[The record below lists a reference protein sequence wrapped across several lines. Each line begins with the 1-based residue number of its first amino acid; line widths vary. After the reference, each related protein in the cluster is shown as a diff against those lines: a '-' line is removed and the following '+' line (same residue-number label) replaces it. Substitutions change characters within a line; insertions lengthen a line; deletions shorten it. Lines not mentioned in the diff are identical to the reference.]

1 MENCF
6 KIRTWI
12 TLYDMINGTLDGR
25 KDPSQIPTLGDQ
37 IIAGVPREKILL
49 NPKETQKE
57 NLSDVYM
64 ICSTYSTLNK
74 VSPPICI
81 VSTSNHKKFEAM
93 L

>member
-1 MENCF
+1 
-6 KIRTWI
+6 
-12 TLYDMINGTLDGR
+12 MISGSLDGR

>member
-1 MENCF
+1 
-6 KIRTWI
+6 
-12 TLYDMINGTLDGR
+12 MINGTLDGR

-37 IIAGVPREKILL
+37 IIAGVPREKMLL

-57 NLSDVYM
+57 KLSDVYM
-64 ICSTYSTLNK
+64 ICSTYTTLNK

>member
-1 MENCF
+1 
-6 KIRTWI
+6 
-12 TLYDMINGTLDGR
+12 MISGSLDGR
-25 KDPSQIPTLGDQ
+25 KNPSQIPTLGDQ
-37 IIAGVPREKILL
+37 IIAGVPREKMLL

>member
-1 MENCF
+1 
-6 KIRTWI
+6 
-12 TLYDMINGTLDGR
+12 MISGSLDGR
-25 KDPSQIPTLGDQ
+25 KNPSQIPTLGDQ
-37 IIAGVPREKILL
+37 IVAGVPREKMLL

-57 NLSDVYM
+57 KLSDVYM

-81 VSTSNHKKFEAM
+81 VSTSNQKKFEAM

>member
-1 MENCF
+1 M
-6 KIRTWI
+6 I
-12 TLYDMINGTLDGR
+12 TGSLDGR

-37 IIAGVPREKILL
+37 IIAGVPREKKRLL

-74 VSPPICI
+74 VNPPICI

>member
-1 MENCF
+1 
-6 KIRTWI
+6 
-12 TLYDMINGTLDGR
+12 MISGSLDGR

-37 IIAGVPREKILL
+37 IIAGVPREKMLS

>member
-1 MENCF
+1 
-6 KIRTWI
+6 
-12 TLYDMINGTLDGR
+12 MISGSLDGR
-25 KDPSQIPTLGDQ
+25 KNPSQIPTLGDQ
-37 IIAGVPREKILL
+37 IIAGVPREKMLL

-57 NLSDVYM
+57 KLSDVYM

-81 VSTSNHKKFEAM
+81 VSTSNHKKFGAM

>member
-1 MENCF
+1 
-6 KIRTWI
+6 
-12 TLYDMINGTLDGR
+12 MINGTLDGR

-37 IIAGVPREKILL
+37 IIAGVPREKMLL
-49 NPKETQKE
+49 NAKETQKE
-57 NLSDVYM
+57 KLSDVYM

>member
-1 MENCF
+1 
-6 KIRTWI
+6 
-12 TLYDMINGTLDGR
+12 MISGSLDGR
-25 KDPSQIPTLGDQ
+25 KNPSQIPTLGDQ
-37 IIAGVPREKILL
+37 IIAGVPREKMLL

-57 NLSDVYM
+57 KLSDVYM

-81 VSTSNHKKFEAM
+81 VSTSNHKKFETM

>member
-1 MENCF
+1 
-6 KIRTWI
+6 
-12 TLYDMINGTLDGR
+12 MINGSLDGR

-37 IIAGVPREKILL
+37 IIAGVPREKMLL

-57 NLSDVYM
+57 KLSDVYM

>member
-1 MENCF
+1 
-6 KIRTWI
+6 
-12 TLYDMINGTLDGR
+12 MISGSWDGR
-25 KDPSQIPTLGDQ
+25 KNPSQIPTLGDQ
-37 IIAGVPREKILL
+37 IIAGVPREKMLL

-57 NLSDVYM
+57 KLSDVYM

>member
-6 KIRTWI
+6 KKRTWI
-12 TLYDMINGTLDGR
+12 TLYDMISRSLDGR

-37 IIAGVPREKILL
+37 IIAGVPREKMLL

-57 NLSDVYM
+57 KLSDVYM

>member
-12 TLYDMINGTLDGR
+12 TLYDMINGSLDGR

-37 IIAGVPREKILL
+37 IIAGVPREKMLL

-57 NLSDVYM
+57 KLSDVYM

>member
-1 MENCF
+1 
-6 KIRTWI
+6 
-12 TLYDMINGTLDGR
+12 MISGSLDGR
-25 KDPSQIPTLGDQ
+25 KNPSQIPTLGDQ
-37 IIAGVPREKILL
+37 IIAGVPREKMLL

-57 NLSDVYM
+57 KLSDVYM
-64 ICSTYSTLNK
+64 ICSTYSTLDK

>member
-1 MENCF
+1 
-6 KIRTWI
+6 
-12 TLYDMINGTLDGR
+12 MISGSLDGR

-37 IIAGVPREKILL
+37 IIAGVPREKMLL

-57 NLSDVYM
+57 KLSDVYM
-64 ICSTYSTLNK
+64 ICSTYSTLKK

>member
-1 MENCF
+1 
-6 KIRTWI
+6 
-12 TLYDMINGTLDGR
+12 MISGSLDGR

-37 IIAGVPREKILL
+37 IIAGVPREKMLL

-57 NLSDVYM
+57 KLSDVYM

>member
-1 MENCF
+1 
-6 KIRTWI
+6 
-12 TLYDMINGTLDGR
+12 MISRSLDGR

-57 NLSDVYM
+57 KLSDVYM
-64 ICSTYSTLNK
+64 ICSTYSTLDK

>member
-1 MENCF
+1 
-6 KIRTWI
+6 
-12 TLYDMINGTLDGR
+12 MINGTLDGR

-37 IIAGVPREKILL
+37 IIAGVPREKMLL

>member
-1 MENCF
+1 
-6 KIRTWI
+6 
-12 TLYDMINGTLDGR
+12 MINGTLDGR
-25 KDPSQIPTLGDQ
+25 KNPSQIPTLGDQ
-37 IIAGVPREKILL
+37 IIAGVPREKMLL

-57 NLSDVYM
+57 KLSDVYM

>member
-1 MENCF
+1 
-6 KIRTWI
+6 
-12 TLYDMINGTLDGR
+12 MISRSLDGR

-37 IIAGVPREKILL
+37 IIAGVPREKMLL

-57 NLSDVYM
+57 KLSDVYM

>member
-37 IIAGVPREKILL
+37 IIAGVPREKMLL

>member
-1 MENCF
+1 
-6 KIRTWI
+6 
-12 TLYDMINGTLDGR
+12 MISRSLDGR

-37 IIAGVPREKILL
+37 IIAGVPREKMLL

-57 NLSDVYM
+57 KLSDVYM

-81 VSTSNHKKFEAM
+81 VSTSNQKKFEAM

>member
-1 MENCF
+1 
-6 KIRTWI
+6 
-12 TLYDMINGTLDGR
+12 MINGTLDGR

-37 IIAGVPREKILL
+37 IIAGVPREKMLL

-64 ICSTYSTLNK
+64 ICSTYTTLNK

>member
-1 MENCF
+1 
-6 KIRTWI
+6 
-12 TLYDMINGTLDGR
+12 MISGSLDGR
-25 KDPSQIPTLGDQ
+25 KNPSQIPTLGDQ
-37 IIAGVPREKILL
+37 IIAGVPREKMLL

-57 NLSDVYM
+57 KLSDVYM

-81 VSTSNHKKFEAM
+81 VSTSNQKKFEAM

>member
-1 MENCF
+1 MNNF
-6 KIRTWI
+6 VWHDKWKLR
-12 TLYDMINGTLDGR
+12 R
-25 KDPSQIPTLGDQ
+25 KEGSFTLGDQ
-37 IIAGVPREKILL
+37 IIAGVPREKKMLL

>member
-37 IIAGVPREKILL
+37 IIAGVPREKMLL

-57 NLSDVYM
+57 KLSDVYM
-64 ICSTYSTLNK
+64 ICSTYSTLDK

>member
-1 MENCF
+1 
-6 KIRTWI
+6 
-12 TLYDMINGTLDGR
+12 MISGSLDGR
-25 KDPSQIPTLGDQ
+25 KNPSQIPTLGDQ
-37 IIAGVPREKILL
+37 IVAGVPREKMLL

-57 NLSDVYM
+57 KLSDVYM

>member
-1 MENCF
+1 
-6 KIRTWI
+6 
-12 TLYDMINGTLDGR
+12 MISGSLDGR
-25 KDPSQIPTLGDQ
+25 KNPSQIPTLGDQ
-37 IIAGVPREKILL
+37 IVAGVPREKMLL

>member
-1 MENCF
+1 
-6 KIRTWI
+6 
-12 TLYDMINGTLDGR
+12 MISGSLDGR
-25 KDPSQIPTLGDQ
+25 KNPSQIPTLGDQ
-37 IIAGVPREKILL
+37 IVAGVPREKMLL

-57 NLSDVYM
+57 KLSYVYM
-64 ICSTYSTLNK
+64 ICSTYSTLDK

>member
-1 MENCF
+1 
-6 KIRTWI
+6 
-12 TLYDMINGTLDGR
+12 MINGTLDGR

-37 IIAGVPREKILL
+37 IIAGVPREKMLL
-49 NPKETQKE
+49 NSKETQKE

>member
-1 MENCF
+1 
-6 KIRTWI
+6 
-12 TLYDMINGTLDGR
+12 MISGSLDGR
-25 KDPSQIPTLGDQ
+25 KNPSQIPTLGDQ
-37 IIAGVPREKILL
+37 IIAGVPREKMLL

-57 NLSDVYM
+57 KLSDVYM

>member
-1 MENCF
+1 
-6 KIRTWI
+6 
-12 TLYDMINGTLDGR
+12 MINGTLDGR

-37 IIAGVPREKILL
+37 IIAGVPREKMLL

-57 NLSDVYM
+57 KLSDVYM
-64 ICSTYSTLNK
+64 ICSTYSTLDK

>member
-1 MENCF
+1 
-6 KIRTWI
+6 
-12 TLYDMINGTLDGR
+12 MINGTLDGR

-37 IIAGVPREKILL
+37 IIAGVPREKMLL

-57 NLSDVYM
+57 KLSDVYM

-74 VSPPICI
+74 VSPPICV